1 MIEHYKAYIET
12 LESKVIACEKAYEA
26 TGIEDFLDTQTEL
39 LTAILDLRESIKE
52 MEDETADDHN
62 GEESSTM

>member
-1 MIEHYKAYIET
+1 MIEHYENYIET
-12 LESKVIACEKAYEA
+12 LERKVIACEKAYEA
-26 TGIEDFLDTQTEL
+26 TGVEDFLDTQVEL
-39 LTAILDLRESIKE
+39 LTTILSLKESIKE